1 MVNPDSRRRSPLSV
15 DDLMDITAEPYR
27 RRILSYL
34 SSIPEDRCSVAELVD
49 ALRSPS
55 TGDDLSEKRLR
66 QRLHHVHLPKLQD
79 HGLIAYDDEE
89 NDVRYIGSP
98 RLETFLD
105 RMQSLDDDTA
115 DEDS

>member
-1 MVNPDSRRRSPLSV
+1 MVKSDSRQRSALSV
-15 DDLMDITAEPYR
+15 DDIMDITAEPYR

-49 ALRSPS
+49 ALQSKE

-79 HGLIAYDDEE
+79 FGLIGYDEGANE
-89 NDVRYIGSP
+89 IRYIGSP
-98 RLETFLD
+98 QLETFLD
-105 RMQSLDDDTA
+105 RMYSPDDDTA